1 MKNYQKNIKF
11 IEQKTANHGRP
22 CHAYLNKLVVQY
34 NNTYQHSISRKRIS
48 ADYSDLTEETETNVK
63 VSTLK
68 VNDGVKIPNYKNIFG
83 RAYTKSWSR

>member
-1 MKNYQKNIKF
+1 M
-11 IEQKTANHGRP
+11 
-22 CHAYLNKLVVQY
+22 NKLVVQY

-48 ADYSDLTEETETNVK
+48 ADYSDLTEEIETNVK